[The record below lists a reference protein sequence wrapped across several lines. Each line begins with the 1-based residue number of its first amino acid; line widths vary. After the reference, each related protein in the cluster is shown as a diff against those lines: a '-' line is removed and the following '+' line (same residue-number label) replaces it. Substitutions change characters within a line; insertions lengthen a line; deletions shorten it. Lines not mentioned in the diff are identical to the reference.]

1 MDSNRSSSTGW
12 RSTSNC
18 ESQKKRKWK
27 RFSFL
32 RENFSHYGKIVDEH
46 ESTRRGIN
54 YPLVSSIVN
63 DDRSASD
70 NANGNSW
77 QSQSFIAFN
86 LPHFLLRDTLL
97 RICYITESYCI
108 ALLFRQ
114 TLLKF
119 LFFHSHFGFPPF
131 MFVLLHFLLECML
144 MTKLIRP
151 CLRPIFR
158 KCFHT
163 AYYFLDY
170 PPRNVPT
177 LQEWENSE
185 QDGERTAVAIQKFVQ
200 HVASLH
206 ADGDIGFSKEYEF
219 IQSESGKFTAENS
232 QYVENKAKNRYLN
245 ILACEYSTMCIPLI
259 SRSTRSFRGKIFIS
273 IEERLVSTAPR
284 SSCFSSCSSP
294 TSNFYF

>member
-1 MDSNRSSSTGW
+1 
-12 RSTSNC
+12 
-18 ESQKKRKWK
+18 
-27 RFSFL
+27 
-32 RENFSHYGKIVDEH
+32 
-46 ESTRRGIN
+46 
-54 YPLVSSIVN
+54 
-63 DDRSASD
+63 
-70 NANGNSW
+70 
-77 QSQSFIAFN
+77 
-86 LPHFLLRDTLL
+86 
-97 RICYITESYCI
+97 
-108 ALLFRQ
+108 
-114 TLLKF
+114 
-119 LFFHSHFGFPPF
+119 
-131 MFVLLHFLLECML
+131 ML

-245 ILACEYSTMCIPLI
+245 ILACE
-259 SRSTRSFRGKIFIS
+259 
-273 IEERLVSTAPR
+273 
-284 SSCFSSCSSP
+284 
-294 TSNFYF
+294 

>member
-1 MDSNRSSSTGW
+1 MNKEYEDFSSCIRVG
-12 RSTSNC
+12 C
-18 ESQKKRKWK
+18 M
-27 RFSFL
+27 
-32 RENFSHYGKIVDEH
+32 YIDG
-46 ESTRRGIN
+46 
-54 YPLVSSIVN
+54 SIVN
-63 DDRSASD
+63 D
-70 NANGNSW
+70 NAKRKQIVGKLV
-77 QSQSFIAFN
+77 SFIAFK
-86 LPHFLLRDTLL
+86 LLRFDKDTSFTKEGRTTFMRLDNKKKKKKNVFDV
-97 RICYITESYCI
+97 R
-108 ALLFRQ
+108 
-114 TLLKF
+114 F
-119 LFFHSHFGFPPF
+119 LFCVRPPPF
-131 MFVLLHFLLECML
+131 SFSSFPCPSLTFFRSECTP

-245 ILACEYSTMCIPLI
+245 ILACE
-259 SRSTRSFRGKIFIS
+259 
-273 IEERLVSTAPR
+273 
-284 SSCFSSCSSP
+284 
-294 TSNFYF
+294 

>member
-1 MDSNRSSSTGW
+1 M
-12 RSTSNC
+12 
-18 ESQKKRKWK
+18 KKYLELWVPEEKKMKTFLLPTREL
-27 RFSFL
+27 FSL
-32 RENFSHYGKIVDEH
+32 REDHRRTREHTKGHKFPACFVD
-46 ESTRRGIN
+46 RKRW
-54 YPLVSSIVN
+54 SI
-63 DDRSASD
+63 ASD

-97 RICYITESYCI
+97 RICCIKESYRI

-119 LFFHSHFGFPPF
+119 LFFLSHFGFPPF
-131 MFVLLHFLLECML
+131 VFVLLHFLLECML

-245 ILACEYSTMCIPLI
+245 ILACE
-259 SRSTRSFRGKIFIS
+259 
-273 IEERLVSTAPR
+273 
-284 SSCFSSCSSP
+284 
-294 TSNFYF
+294 